1 MLDYASLRA
10 EGIRLLERM
19 NGDQWTDFNT
29 HDPGI
34 TILEQL
40 CYALTDLGYRSQY
53 GIPDLLAEGGADP
66 YRSLP
71 PPGEILTV
79 QPVTVDDLRRL
90 VLDVEGVRNAWVE
103 AATADSISLYYLPL
117 RRELRFVSQELGAQP
132 VLVRGLYRVL
142 IESTG
147 TRGDGE
153 VQAEVAARLHRCR
166 GLGSDYADI
175 RVLEA
180 QPIQVEATLELA
192 PVDDPRELF
201 QRIRQRLADEIAPRV
216 RFSSLAELLE
226 AGLTFEEIFEGPRLD
241 HGFLPAAVLSAAP
254 RRTVIHTSDLMHAMM
269 GIPGVRAVSRIRVAK
284 GGAWEEWALGIDA
297 DKAARLDPKGLKL
310 TLRRAGKTLAVTPLP
325 LADTADT
332 ADTGTTAKVLDAAEL
347 ARPAGRSRRIGR
359 YTSVQR
365 DLPVLYGVGPAGLP
379 DSVGE
384 LRKAQ
389 ARQLKAY
396 LMLFD
401 QLLANSFAQ
410 LANVNKLFTF
420 GSEPQTYFTQAL
432 DQAGLGPELRLGEV
446 CTLDEAHKRRLQDAV
461 EVPGGDDA
469 LERQNRFLN
478 HLLARFAEP
487 IGDLGLDASL
497 LQRARQKQRL
507 LAEYPRFSSARGC
520 GYDSLH
526 EDAES
531 CLEDRLQLELNLDA
545 QSGEVLVLVE
555 NIFFRPMKDDV
566 LSDPQAPSVALLAGA
581 QAPDPYSLQV
591 TVVLPDGAGRF
602 ARSEFKQLAEQTLRQ
617 HLPAHLTPYVLWL
630 DAAAWTRFLAAHTI
644 WRKLRR
650 DYLAQGLGMKR
661 EGAATVRAIEL
672 RGARDRL
679 IDVLGIGET
688 YPLADTSVTAKQLT
702 VDYGE
707 SATVLIDP
715 SQSDV
720 RYELYE
726 GDTAVMPLRAI
737 DGTGGLIELAGPTIR
752 EDHTYRIRAYKRD
765 KPERQLFLLQ
775 KATVK
780 IGLRRDLPVTFQG
793 ISADAPLVDYGSQVT
808 VKIQQT
814 QSGVSYWLIDPSGA
828 QVSMTR
834 AIGNGSEV
842 SLLSKPLLEDTVLRI
857 EGRREFDASENREP
871 LDTIL
876 SATQAIAVRANP
888 AVTAVVSTGATD
900 SSVISDYAGAATLT
914 LTGSQK
920 SVVYS
925 AYARPLL
932 DAEILPTLPAGSG
945 TVLTVPVSATAA
957 VYVPRPARTDSAPTG
972 FTQLAQAAGTD
983 GTLQL
988 TLAPI
993 LDDLVVVVQAQ
1004 KQHAAVLGLRSELQ
1018 LVQAA
1023 VVLVRPSP
1031 VPALALT
1038 LTPSGDG
1045 TSGTLLVAGGEPG
1058 VFYRFL
1064 RADEAAELGLPAYV
1078 QKLDDSTIAS
1088 GLNLNKGVGQVRIST
1103 DLVVARDQALG
1114 ETAPDLSR
1122 LVPLPPSVTVSPL
1135 PQGTVKVMAQKARTL
1150 VKWSLVRTFTVT
1162 ST

>member
-1 MLDYASLRA
+1 
-10 EGIRLLERM
+10 
-19 NGDQWTDFNT
+19 
-29 HDPGI
+29 
-34 TILEQL
+34 
-40 CYALTDLGYRSQY
+40 
-53 GIPDLLAEGGADP
+53 
-66 YRSLP
+66 
-71 PPGEILTV
+71 
-79 QPVTVDDLRRL
+79 
-90 VLDVEGVRNAWVE
+90 
-103 AATADSISLYYLPL
+103 PL
-117 RRELRFVSQELGAQP
+117 
-132 VLVRGLYRVL
+132 
-142 IESTG
+142 
-147 TRGDGE
+147 
-153 VQAEVAARLHRCR
+153 AEVAGAAEP
-166 GLGSDYADI
+166 GA
-175 RVLEA
+175 A
-180 QPIQVEATLELA
+180 AT
-192 PVDDPRELF
+192 
-201 QRIRQRLADEIAPRV
+201 
-216 RFSSLAELLE
+216 
-226 AGLTFEEIFEGPRLD
+226 
-241 HGFLPAAVLSAAP
+241 
-254 RRTVIHTSDLMHAMM
+254 
-269 GIPGVRAVSRIRVAK
+269 
-284 GGAWEEWALGIDA
+284 
-297 DKAARLDPKGLKL
+297 
-310 TLRRAGKTLAVTPLP
+310 
-325 LADTADT
+325 
-332 ADTGTTAKVLDAAEL
+332 VLDAAEL
-347 ARPAGRSRRIGR
+347 ARPAGRSRRISR

-446 CTLDEAHKRRLQDAV
+446 CTLDDAHRRRLQEAV
-461 EVPGGDDA
+461 EVPGGDAA
-469 LERQNRFLN
+469 LERQNRFVN

-507 LAEYPRFSSARGC
+507 LAEYPRFSSARGS
-520 GYDSLH
+520 GH
-526 EDAES
+526 DALQEGSES

-545 QSGEVLVLVE
+545 ERGEVLVLVE

-566 LSDPQAPSVALLAGA
+566 LSDPPDVALLAGA
-581 QAPDPYSLQV
+581 QVPDPYSLQV
-591 TVVLPDGAGRF
+591 TVVLPDGVGRF
-602 ARSEFKQLAEQTLRQ
+602 ARPGFKQLAEQTLRQ
-617 HLPAHLTPYVLWL
+617 HLPAHLMPYVLWL
-630 DAAAWTRFLAAHTI
+630 DSATWPSFVAAHTI
-644 WRKLRR
+644 WRRLRR
-650 DYLAQGLGMKR
+650 DYLLQGLGMKR

-679 IDVLGIGET
+679 IDVLGLGET
-688 YPLADTSVTAKQLT
+688 YPLADTSVTARQLT

-707 SATVLIDP
+707 AAALLIDP

-726 GDTAVMPLRAI
+726 GDVAVMPLRAI
-737 DGTGGLIELAGPTIR
+737 DGTGGLIELGGPTIR

-765 KPERQLFLLQ
+765 RPERQLFLSQ

-780 IGLRRDLPVTFQG
+780 IGLRRDVPVTFQG
-793 ISADAPLVDYGSQVT
+793 ISPDAPLVDYGSQVT
-808 VKIQQT
+808 VKLQQT

-828 QVSMTR
+828 QVSMAR
-834 AIGNGSEV
+834 AIGNGGEIT
-842 SLLSKPLLEDTVLRI
+842 LLSKPLLEDTVLRI
-857 EGRREFDASENREP
+857 EGRREFDASENRDP
-871 LDTIL
+871 LDIIL

-888 AVTAVVSTGATD
+888 AVTAVVSTGAMD

-914 LTGSQK
+914 LMGSQK
-920 SVVYS
+920 SVIYS

-932 DAEILPTLPAGSG
+932 DAEILPTSPGGST

-957 VYVPRPARTDSAPTG
+957 VYVPRPARTDAAPTG

-988 TLAPI
+988 TLSPI
-993 LDDLVVVVQAQ
+993 RDDLVVVVQAQ

-1031 VPALALT
+1031 VPGLALT
-1038 LTPSGDG
+1038 LTPSEDG
-1045 TSGTLLVAGGEPG
+1045 TSGTLLVEGGEPG

-1064 RADEAAELGLPAYV
+1064 RDDETAELGLPAYV

-1088 GLNLNKGVGQVRIST
+1088 GLNLNKGVGQVRVST

-1114 ETAPDLSR
+1114 GTAPDLSR
-1122 LVPLPPSVTVSPL
+1122 LLPLPPSVTISPL
-1135 PQGTVKVMAQKARTL
+1135 PQGTVKVLAQKARTQ
-1150 VKWSLVRTFTVT
+1150 VNWALVRTFTVT
-1162 ST
+1162 SP